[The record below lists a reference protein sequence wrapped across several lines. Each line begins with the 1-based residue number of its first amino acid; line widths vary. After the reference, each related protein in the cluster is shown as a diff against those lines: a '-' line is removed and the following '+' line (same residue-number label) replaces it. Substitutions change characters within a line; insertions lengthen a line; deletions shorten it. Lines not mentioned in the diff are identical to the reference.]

1 MGQNKSFAEKD
12 KKNKKSGI
20 GKRSFIKEI
29 KYNLF
34 SYILAIPAVVYT
46 LFFGYLTLPY
56 MVIAFQKFDY
66 SKNIWNSEW
75 VGTKNFAFF
84 FRSPR
89 AWQVT
94 SNTLKLNVL
103 FMLVGIVVALLFSL
117 MFNEIRKKHFLKVT
131 QSMFLFPNFLSWVV
145 ISYILY
151 SFLSSNN
158 GIINNLLVS
167 MGMQKINWYSE
178 PDYWPGILVMLK
190 TWKETG
196 MSTII
201 YLAAISGFDPRLY
214 EAAHIDGASRFQ
226 NAFHIT
232 LPMLLPTVCILALL
246 GLGKMFSADFGMIYS
261 LIRDNGVLYKTT
273 DVIDTYTFRALRK
286 TGDPSQ
292 AMAVGLYQSVMGF
305 ILVFTTNWLTRKY
318 FREGALF

>member
-1 MGQNKSFAEKD
+1 
-12 KKNKKSGI
+12 
-20 GKRSFIKEI
+20 
-29 KYNLF
+29 
-34 SYILAIPAVVYT
+34 
-46 LFFGYLTLPY
+46 
-56 MVIAFQKFDY
+56 
-66 SKNIWNSEW
+66 
-75 VGTKNFAFF
+75 VGLKNFAFF
-84 FRSPR
+84 FKSPR

-117 MFNEIRKKHFLKVT
+117 MFNEIRSRKFMKVT

-151 SFLSSNN
+151 SFLASNN
-158 GIINNLLVS
+158 GIINNLLLNL
-167 MGMQKINWYSE
+167 GMEKINWYSSPE
-178 PDYWPGILVMLK
+178 YWPGILVLLK

-201 YLAAISGFDPRLY
+201 YLAAISGFDTRLY
-214 EAAHIDGASRFQ
+214 EAAYIDGASRFQ
-226 NAFHIT
+226 NAIYIT

-246 GLGKMFSADFGMIYS
+246 GLGKMFRADFGMIYS

-318 FREGALF
+318 FKEGALF